1 MNIKFKI
8 PLRFAEND
16 KGMALLITLSV
27 ITVLIAA
34 TLELNRRARVAVFS
48 AASAR
53 DRYTLS
59 TMASSGIDVAKAMLV
74 KDKME
79 SEIDSIQEDWA
90 DPDKI
95 NAALETISFDEGS
108 VTLKIDDELGKV
120 QANALVIF
128 PESRKFNEAQRIMW
142 DRFLRLFIP
151 ADLFETESNPAA
163 IISSVKDWLDS
174 GDDEAIT
181 GLNGAESGYY
191 QGLDPG
197 YPCKNGLINDL
208 SELLL
213 VKGIMPE
220 FYYGTEEMPGI
231 SEYMTVGGI
240 KSTGDSK
247 FTFDGKININTA
259 KLPVLNALM
268 TEGYEDLAPL
278 IDEYRREA
286 DQEIYI
292 HDLSSSTWYKKVP
305 GCSDLKIDPGLIT
318 TSSDIFR
325 IESTAS
331 LHDMKLTIT
340 SVILREQNKKDKRW
354 RCKVLYIKS
363 S

>member
-1 MNIKFKI
+1 LNTKFKI
-8 PLRFAEND
+8 PVRFVEND

-34 TLELNRRARVAVFS
+34 TLELNRRARVALFS

-53 DRYTLS
+53 DRHTLS
-59 TMASSGIDVAKAMLV
+59 TMASSGINVATAMLV

-95 NAALETISFDEGS
+95 SAALETISFHEGS
-108 VTLKIDDELGKV
+108 VTFKIEDELGKV
-120 QANALVIF
+120 QANALVTF
-128 PESRKFNEAQRIMW
+128 PESRNFNEAQRIVW
-142 DRFLRLFIP
+142 DRFLRLFISS
-151 ADLFETESNPAA
+151 DLFETESNPPA

-174 GDDEAIT
+174 GDDDAIT

-191 QGLDPG
+191 QNLTPG
-197 YPCKNGLINDL
+197 YPCKNGLFSDL

-213 VKGIMPE
+213 VKGMMPE
-220 FYYGTEEMPGI
+220 FYYGSEETAGI
-231 SEYMTVGGI
+231 SEYMTVCGI
-240 KSTGDSK
+240 KSTEDNK
-247 FTFDGKININTA
+247 FAFDGKININTA
-259 KLPVLNALM
+259 GLPVLIALM
-268 TEGYEDLAPL
+268 PEEHKDLAPL
-278 IDEYRREA
+278 IDEYRRET
-286 DQEIYI
+286 DREIYI

-305 GCSDLKIDPGLIT
+305 VYTYLKIDPGLIT
-318 TSSDIFR
+318 TSSNIFR
-325 IESTAS
+325 IESTAA

-340 SVILREQNKKDKRW
+340 SVILREKDKKDKRW
-354 RCKVLYIKS
+354 KCKVLFIKS